1 MKMYEL
7 GDKRKELGE
16 KAFNY
21 VSEEFDYNIM
31 INSWIN
37 SIEKCIK
44 NRS

>member
-1 MKMYEL
+1 MYEL
-7 GDKRKELGE
+7 GSGREVLGE

-21 VSEEFDYNIM
+21 VAEEFDYNIM